1 MIKGLLFDYGG
12 TIDTNGLHWGRVL
25 WDSYEKHQA
34 GVPEGVFLKAYS
46 YGERAL
52 AIHPIIE
59 PRHTFLDTLQLK
71 VEQQFLFLRNE
82 GIDLPASLG
91 KAIAHDCY
99 QFAKSSVHQA
109 APVLAQLANRYPLV
123 MVSNFY
129 GNLSTV
135 LQDFGIAGY
144 FQTIVESAVVGVR
157 KPDAAIYALG
167 VQELGFSPDECVV
180 IGDSYSKDILPAK
193 TVGCQTIWLNV
204 KGWETTEVSSE
215 ADVEID
221 DFARIPEVIGG
232 L

>member
-1 MIKGLLFDYGG
+1 MIKGVLFDYGG
-12 TIDTNGLHWGRVL
+12 TIDTNGLHWGGVL
-25 WDSYEKHQA
+25 WDSYQKHNA
-34 GVPEGVFLKAYS
+34 GVPEEAFLKAYS

-71 VEQQFLFLRNE
+71 VEQQFRFLE
-82 GIDLPASLG
+82 EAGIAVNPALAE
-91 KAIAHDCY
+91 AIAVDCY
-99 QFAKSSVHQA
+99 QFAKHTVQEA
-109 APVLAQLANRYPLV
+109 APVLAQLAERYPLV

-135 LQDFGIAGY
+135 LNDFGILGY

-167 VQELGFSPDECVV
+167 VQELGFAAEECVV
-180 IGDSYSKDILPAK
+180 IGDSYSKDIVPAK
-193 TVGCQTIWLNV
+193 SIGCKTIWLKV
-204 KGWETTEVSSE
+204 KGWGTDEVSST
-215 ADVEID
+215 ADIEID
-221 DFARIPEVIGG
+221 DFGRIPEVIVG

>member
-34 GVPEGVFLKAYS
+34 GVPEESLLKAYS

-52 AIHPIIE
+52 AINPIIE

-71 VEQQFLFLRNE
+71 IEQQFLFLRNE

-91 KAIAHDCY
+91 KAIALDCY
-99 QFAKSSVHQA
+99 QFAKSSVQQA
-109 APVLAQLANRYPLV
+109 TPVLAQLAERYPLV

-135 LQDFGIAGY
+135 LNDFGILEY

-167 VQELGFSPDECVV
+167 VQELGFTAHECVV
-180 IGDSYSKDILPAK
+180 IGDSYSKDIVPANSI
-193 TVGCQTIWLNV
+193 GCKTIWLKV
-204 KGWETTEVSSE
+204 KGWGTDEVSST

-221 DFARIPEVIGG
+221 DFGRIPEVIVG